1 LLDVQYQAKLLHIH
15 QEEAST
21 SRNNE
26 ATSAIPPQASTPQ
39 VLNELARHEM
49 RQSKVSPNE
58 EGTEKQ
64 TWNNLS
70 TVRGDALGSEYVNSS
85 NFSPYPLHFQVQ
97 QQIEKLKVSQ
107 IEKQLQLKEVAT
119 RRKIHALKQQLQVSG
134 TVIQTSPPPNL
145 QSTTANQSHNTGM
158 QSLAHSHPSAALT
171 ANPHNGYVL
180 SHTHEIVRPCISQQ
194 VSGTVQR
201 AKAIGNPPATAP
213 VTVKQE
219 HPGIQSSRI
228 LKSGSDHTAG
238 SVNGDWHMPHAQ
250 QSCGKPMSKRAQA
263 AHIQTSITQTVS
275 NSPDT
280 RVAYITPQTNA
291 NASEPYY
298 NQSTFGSLLK
308 THAQPPSSSSGD
320 YKSTKPETTHA
331 RAKGTTKMMHRY
343 SEYTDAKKIA
353 SPKVEVSAK
362 SSVPVENTVHPHLVP
377 VSGADIQHATSTN
390 KVSDKQSRSQEASVT
405 NTADHSNTSARVNQT
420 KCGASALLRRS
431 QTTEILQSQ
440 GTTTSEPL
448 NTSQQDNTGTRPRLT
463 LPEEIKET
471 EYMTA
476 IQRQKARVSRIRR
489 CIAAATVI
497 QRAWRE
503 YKYTCRPSKC

>member
-1 LLDVQYQAKLLHIH
+1 VTHKHV
-15 QEEAST
+15 
-21 SRNNE
+21 R
-26 ATSAIPPQASTPQ
+26 AT
-39 VLNELARHEM
+39 
-49 RQSKVSPNE
+49 
-58 EGTEKQ
+58 
-64 TWNNLS
+64 
-70 TVRGDALGSEYVNSS
+70 
-85 NFSPYPLHFQVQ
+85 
-97 QQIEKLKVSQ
+97 
-107 IEKQLQLKEVAT
+107 
-119 RRKIHALKQQLQVSG
+119 
-134 TVIQTSPPPNL
+134 
-145 QSTTANQSHNTGM
+145 
-158 QSLAHSHPSAALT
+158 
-171 ANPHNGYVL
+171 
-180 SHTHEIVRPCISQQ
+180 C
-194 VSGTVQR
+194 
-201 AKAIGNPPATAP
+201 
-213 VTVKQE
+213 
-219 HPGIQSSRI
+219 
-228 LKSGSDHTAG
+228 
-238 SVNGDWHMPHAQ
+238 
-250 QSCGKPMSKRAQA
+250 
-263 AHIQTSITQTVS
+263 TQTVS
-275 NSPDT
+275 HSPDT
-280 RVAYITPQTNA
+280 QIAYITPQANA
-291 NASEPYY
+291 NASAPYY

-331 RAKGTTKMMHRY
+331 NVKGTTKTMQRY

-377 VSGADIQHATSTN
+377 VSGADIQHVTSTN
-390 KVSDKQSRSQEASVT
+390 KVSDKQSCSQEASVT

-503 YKYTCRPSKC
+503 YKYTMSWRPSKSCLENCSMCLSYSCH